1 MSIKR
6 GCQRAFI
13 AKQPYLDQSL
23 CHLIYLSVEHKNK
36 EGEIC
41 HGIDVGYQHALGS
54 QLLDGIKAH
63 LMGLLKQGL
72 SPVQVMIR
80 QKMHVKNMALKHEPM
95 T

>member
-1 MSIKR
+1 MFSMSIKR

-41 HGIDVGYQHALGS
+41 HGTDVGYQHA
-54 QLLDGIKAH
+54 
-63 LMGLLKQGL
+63 
-72 SPVQVMIR
+72 
-80 QKMHVKNMALKHEPM
+80 
-95 T
+95 